1 MGWIWIAGNEWGPA
15 WVNWRRGEGPA
26 VAARGARPSDADA
39 RYIGWA
45 PLAPDDYETDYTAN
59 PDVWIF
65 VRARDLVAPR
75 VNTVIIRERRPE
87 FLQRTVIVNRTVVV
101 RDRGVNVNPGI
112 PPAYVAAFVGRPI
125 VSYDV
130 RPRVI
135 AGTTRVNNAIEFRT
149 HDLRDTRRMQR
160 DRAVI
165 RETRTRIEAE
175 REIPAPRALETNER
189 GGRLGE
195 RPPRAAQA
203 PGDQRQGG
211 ARQGDQLQ
219 DRTTGERSPDQ
230 RGPGQRGA
238 DQQRDPTAPDRAP
251 AARAQEPAAPRGGR
265 DGATGATPNRGG
277 DGERGARE
285 PRPQAAPDAPRRPGQ
300 PE

>member
-112 PPAYVAAFVGRPI
+112 PPAYVATFVDRPI

-149 HDLRDTRRMQR
+149 QDLRDTRRMQR

-165 RETRTRIEAE
+165 RETRTRIEAV
-175 REIPAPRALETNER
+175 RDIPAPRALETNGR

-203 PGDQRQGG
+203 PGDQRQGVARQG
-211 ARQGDQLQ
+211 DPRQGDQLQ

-238 DQQRDPTAPDRAP
+238 DQQRDPTAPDRTDDTP
-251 AARAQEPAAPRGGR
+251 GRAGAAPDRS
-265 DGATGATPNRGG
+265 G

-285 PRPQAAPDAPRRPGQ
+285 QRPQGRPDAPARPGQ
-300 PE
+300 PD

>member
-112 PPAYVAAFVGRPI
+112 PPAYVATFVDRPI

-149 HDLRDTRRMQR
+149 QDLRDTRRMQR

-165 RETRTRIEAE
+165 RETRTRIEAV
-175 REIPAPRALETNER
+175 RDIPAPRALETNER

-211 ARQGDQLQ
+211 ARQGDPRQGDQLQ

-238 DQQRDPTAPDRAP
+238 DQQRDPTAPDRTDDTP
-251 AARAQEPAAPRGGR
+251 GRAGAAPDRS
-265 DGATGATPNRGG
+265 G

-285 PRPQAAPDAPRRPGQ
+285 QRPQGRPDAPARPGQ
-300 PE
+300 PD

>member
-112 PPAYVAAFVGRPI
+112 PPAYVATFVDRPI

-149 HDLRDTRRMQR
+149 QDLRDTRRMQR

-165 RETRTRIEAE
+165 RETRTRIEAV
-175 REIPAPRALETNER
+175 RDIPAPRALETNER

-203 PGDQRQGG
+203 PGDQRQGVARQG
-211 ARQGDQLQ
+211 DPRQGDQLQ

-238 DQQRDPTAPDRAP
+238 DQQRDPTAPDRTDDTP
-251 AARAQEPAAPRGGR
+251 GRAGAAPDRS
-265 DGATGATPNRGG
+265 G

-285 PRPQAAPDAPRRPGQ
+285 QRPQGRPDAPARPGQ
-300 PE
+300 PD